1 MRSIFKYLQTNFV
14 LMGAGI
20 QSEELIRV
28 LRDIDAR
35 LRVIEEVLGV
45 SYDDEGILDP
55 AVVQELRRREKEG
68 TVSEDDFWRA
78 AGVED

>member
-1 MRSIFKYLQTNFV
+1 
-14 LMGAGI
+14 MGSSI
-20 QSEELIRV
+20 QSEDLVRV
-28 LRDIDAR
+28 LKDIDAR

-68 TVSEDDFWRA
+68 AVSEDDFWRA
-78 AGVED
+78 AGVDD